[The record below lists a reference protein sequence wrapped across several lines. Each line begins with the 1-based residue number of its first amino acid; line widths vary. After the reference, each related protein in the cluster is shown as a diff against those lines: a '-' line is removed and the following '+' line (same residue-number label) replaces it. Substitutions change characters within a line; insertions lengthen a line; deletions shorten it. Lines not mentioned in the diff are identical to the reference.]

1 MVCSTYY
8 GGLLISRPI
17 FKKIISLLYPSFCAQ
32 CRALIPLDH
41 VLCDRCY
48 ALVPRVPDIQ
58 VALNATLRCTV
69 RALSRYSGV
78 VAHLVCAKERRDIG
92 AAQQLGRLAAT
103 YCIEKSLTYDL
114 IIPVPLHWSRYLMRG
129 YNQAAVMAQYIALPT
144 GGRCVQPCVRTR
156 ATKHQKL
163 LEGRARKANVV
174 GAFGRSWYW
183 SFDRMA
189 TAIQG
194 KKVLLVDDVYTT
206 GHTLNEFAR
215 VIARFKPSRLETL
228 VACRVV

>member
-1 MVCSTYY
+1 MVYSTYY
-8 GGLLISRPI
+8 GGLLISRPF

-32 CRALIPLDH
+32 CRALIFLDH
-41 VLCDRCY
+41 VLCGRCY
-48 ALVPRVPDIQ
+48 ALVQRVPDVQ
-58 VALNATLRCTV
+58 VALNATQRCTV
-69 RALSRYSGV
+69 RALSGYSGI

-92 AAQQLGRLAAT
+92 AAQQLGRLAAI
-103 YCIEKSLTYDL
+103 YCTEKSLTYDL

-129 YNQAAVMAQYIALPT
+129 YNQAAVMAQYIAKST

-174 GAFGRSWYW
+174 GAFRRAWYW
-183 SFDRMA
+183 SFERMA
-189 TAIQG
+189 AAICG

-215 VIARFKPSRLETL
+215 VIAQFKPGRLEAL